1 MNRGEIVSRKIRVVV
16 ADDVKETRKNII
28 TLLEFESRIEVIG
41 EAANGEEALEVA
53 ERLRPDLILMDINMP
68 VMDGLKAT
76 EKISEQ
82 FPDTIVVI
90 MSVQGER
97 EYFKKAMYCGAKEY
111 LVKPFT
117 LDDLIDTIIKTYD
130 KEQNRKKYIIDTED
144 KKTNERDP
152 KVITIFSTKGGVG
165 KTTIAVNTAISLAQ
179 ATDTKVALID
189 LDLQFG
195 DVAVMLN
202 ITPTKTIADLIDE
215 IGGLNEEI
223 LDEYMIEYIKG
234 VDILAAPSKPEYA
247 EYIAPNHIEKILSVL
262 KKEYQYIIFDS
273 VSTLSDITLT
283 ALDNSDQVF
292 FVSTMNLPT
301 IKNVKLGLEIMNS
314 LHYHDEKVKIVLNKT
329 SKHFGI
335 KAHDVEEVLG
345 KAVSICIP
353 EDNKTVIPSVNKGH
367 PFMRTR
373 ADAKISKCIRDLTQL
388 IIKGKEKRKVNSSS
402 KGLFHRKKYE
412 HA

>member
-1 MNRGEIVSRKIRVVV
+1 MNRGDIVSRKIKVVV
-16 ADDVKETRKNII
+16 AEDVKETRKNII
-28 TLLEFESRIEVIG
+28 TLLEFEPRIEVIG
-41 EAANGEEALEVA
+41 EAANGEEALELA
-53 ERLRPDLILMDINMP
+53 EKLRPDLILMDINMP

-82 FPDTIVVI
+82 FPRTLVVI

-117 LDDLIDTIIKTYD
+117 LDNLIDTVIKTYD
-130 KEQNRKKYIIDTED
+130 KEENRKKYIVDTED
-144 KKTNERDP
+144 KKKNEKSP

-165 KTTIAVNTAISLAQ
+165 KTTIAVNTAISLAK
-179 ATDTKVALID
+179 ATDRKVALID

-215 IGGLNEEI
+215 IGHLNEEI
-223 LDEYMIEYIKG
+223 LSEYMIEYTKG
-234 VDILAAPSKPEYA
+234 LDILAAPSKPEYA
-247 EYIAPNHIEKILSVL
+247 EYISSNHIEKILSVL
-262 KKEYQYIIFDS
+262 KEKYQYIIFDS
-273 VSTLSDITLT
+273 VSNLSEITLN
-283 ALDNSDQVF
+283 ALDNSDQIF

-314 LHYHDEKVKIVLNKT
+314 LHYHDEKVKIVLNKA
-329 SKHFGI
+329 SKYFGI
-335 KAHDVEEVLG
+335 KAVDVEEVLG
-345 KAVSICIP
+345 KKISICIP
-353 EDNKTVIPSVNKGH
+353 EDSKTVIPSVNKGH

-373 ADAKISKCIRDLTQL
+373 IDAKISKSIRELTAL
-388 IIKGKEKRKVNSSS
+388 IVSGREKRKNNTYS
-402 KGLFHRKKYE
+402 KGLFHRKKHE
-412 HA
+412 HV